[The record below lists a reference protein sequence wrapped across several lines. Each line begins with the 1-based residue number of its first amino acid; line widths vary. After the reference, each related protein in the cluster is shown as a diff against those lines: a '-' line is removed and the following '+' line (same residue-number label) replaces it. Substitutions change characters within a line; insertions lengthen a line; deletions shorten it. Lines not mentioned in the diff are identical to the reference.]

1 MNAQEIV
8 DSVAARIGVD
18 PAVAEKAV
26 GMLLSVLEH
35 ESGGTAIAG
44 IFSKIPGADD
54 LARNNDV
61 MAASGGQGGGLFS
74 SLTSALGG
82 LLGDKAG
89 AMVNG
94 FSQLQSL
101 GLDTGQIEQA
111 GETLISQAK
120 TAAGPTAF
128 DSLVEAV
135 PALKGHFGL

>member
-1 MNAQEIV
+1 MNAQDIV
-8 DSVAARIGVD
+8 DSVATQIGVD

-26 GMLLSVLEH
+26 GMLLSVIEH
-35 ESGGTAIAG
+35 ESGGVASAG

-54 LARNNDV
+54 LAHNNDV
-61 MAASGGQGGGLFS
+61 MAASGGQGGLFG
-74 SLTSALGG
+74 SLSSALGG
-82 LLGDKAG
+82 LLGEKAG

-101 GLDTGQIEQA
+101 GLDTSQIEQA

-120 TAAGPTAF
+120 AAAGPTAVNG
-128 DSLVEAV
+128 LVEAV